1 MRKVSNRIPNMADLL
16 TDLSCLSPSEG
27 LLVECWSCSK
37 TKKVSRCDLHF
48 LGKTFSLSDAAKKI
62 GWRVGVDF
70 TRGRVLA
77 FCSGN
82 CEARARTRQGFFR
95 SRRPE

>member
-1 MRKVSNRIPNMADLL
+1 MRRVSNRLPNMADLL
-16 TDLSCLSPSEG
+16 TDPSRLSPNES
-27 LLVECWSCSK
+27 LLVECWTCSK
-37 TKKVSRCDLHF
+37 TKKVSWGDLHF
-48 LGKTFSLSDAAKKI
+48 LGKSFSLTDTVKKI

-70 TRGRVLA
+70 TRGRFLA